1 MPSHLPPAPPTS
13 GGNSRWWRRRYV
25 AVASDG
31 GTRRQRSTMAS
42 SGRRATVPQVRW
54 SEAWRARCSKRRRRR
69 SSGHR
74 RAVGGPP
81 AGYGGRGRATKAGGT
96 GDGATGAR
104 SPAHRGHPVRRG
116 PPQDAAGHAQ
126 PRPGPMRPQQVP
138 GRRRGFG
145 CCASFSA
152 SAPAAAQEMDLSGRP
167 LRWDLYSRRAVRL
180 RVSEGLQR
188 PHHLLR
194 AVREHQGHPVNFRH
208 GGRGARTSP
217 GNRRFFDSEF
227 YRIVLRLHS
236 GASRSTPNACFKN
249 TTWDLVADIERLR
262 EHLDIPN
269 GRFLVVHG
277 KHLGPCVQPNAP

>member
-104 SPAHRGHPVRRG
+104 SPAHRGHPARRG

-126 PRPGPMRPQQVP
+126 PRPGPMRPQQ
-138 GRRRGFG
+138 GDNGGSAAAR
-145 CCASFSA
+145 A
-152 SAPAAAQEMDLSGRP
+152 SAPPPRPPRRRWTCPGGRCGGICTHVEPCDFGFLKVSSVHTIYYEQSGNT
-167 LRWDLYSRRAVRL
+167 RAI
-180 RVSEGLQR
+180 
-188 PHHLLR
+188 P
-194 AVREHQGHPVNFRH
+194 PVNFRH

-227 YRIVLRLHS
+227 YRIVLRRHS